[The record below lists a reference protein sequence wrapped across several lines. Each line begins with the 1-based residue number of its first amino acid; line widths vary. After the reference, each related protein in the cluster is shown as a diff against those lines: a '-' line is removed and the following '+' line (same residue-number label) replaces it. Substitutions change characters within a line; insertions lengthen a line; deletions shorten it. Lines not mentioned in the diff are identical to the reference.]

1 MTPPTSAHEP
11 LPATLPGHYYHA
23 AEIYAREQECIF
35 SRQWICVGHSSMLPN
50 PGMYQLVTLAQESL
64 ILLRD
69 QQGVL
74 RAFFNVCRH
83 RGARLCART
92 AGRLKGALQCSYH
105 GWTYKLDGSLLGAP
119 NVLHAQ
125 DFDPAAFGLVP
136 VALELCWGL
145 IWINLSPSP
154 APLSSQLSNQF
165 EDADQPAAFLQHLEG
180 LEVGKREVYEV
191 QANWKIAFENGLEC
205 YHCPTIH
212 PEFCDLFPTIR
223 SYPILTE
230 ARTSPPLAEHAEAFT
245 LTGRASRPP
254 LSTLAPE
261 ERRLIH
267 STTLLPNTSI
277 LLIRDHAL
285 VLIFHPRSA
294 QTTAI
299 EAFWLFEPEVIA
311 APDFDPM
318 DTVALTSLI
327 MQQDIKQCN
336 LVQQGITS
344 KAFASGGI
352 YGPVEKRL
360 VVFRDFVLRQL
371 AQ

>member
-1 MTPPTSAHEP
+1 MTTPTSAHEP
-11 LPATLPGHYYHA
+11 LPATLPGHYYHDP
-23 AEIYAREQECIF
+23 EIHALEEERIF
-35 SRQWICVGHSSMLPN
+35 SRLWICVGHSSLLPD

-69 QQGVL
+69 QHGKL

-83 RGARLCART
+83 RGARLCAK
-92 AGRLKGALQCSYH
+92 AQGRLKGSLQCGYH

-154 APLSSQLSNQF
+154 APLSSQLTDPLSCVGSSHVSH
-165 EDADQPAAFLQHLEG
+165 HLEG
-180 LEVGKREVYEV
+180 LEVGKTEIYEV

-205 YHCPTIH
+205 YHCPTVH

-223 SYPILTE
+223 SYPTLAESTTPL
-230 ARTSPPLAEHAEAFT
+230 ALAEHAEAFT

-267 STTLLPNTSI
+267 SIVVFPNISITLV
-277 LLIRDHAL
+277 RDHVQVL
-285 VLIFHPRSA
+285 VFYPRSA
-294 QTTAI
+294 QTTSI
-299 EAFWLFEPEVIA
+299 VSFWLFEPEVIA
-311 APDFDPM
+311 AADFDPM
-318 DTVALTSLI
+318 DTVALANI
-327 MQQDIKQCN
+327 IAQEDIELCK
-336 LVQQGITS
+336 LVQQGVTS
-344 KAFASGGI
+344 RAYASGGI
-352 YGPVEKRL
+352 YAPVEKHIAL
-360 VVFRDFVLRQL
+360 FRNFVLRQL